1 MKRALIYGIII
12 LALLVSF
19 GINNSYAQESSEPI
33 KMEAKSVDVELK
45 IEPFPIEPEQQTK
58 LDIRFVEKGS
68 DKTQVHVD
76 YIVAIKDAEGNEVFR
91 TPLTHTN
98 EGEITVPFVFLS
110 QGSHTI
116 IVEVQGILF
125 QPIPTETVEFS
136 VNVVPEFPLGVLAAF
151 GVVTI
156 IGVLM
161 MRKPQL
167 FTR

>member
-1 MKRALIYGIII
+1 MQRILFLGIV
-12 LALLVSF
+12 LVLS
-19 GINNSYAQESSEPI
+19 ISYAYAQESSEPI
-33 KMEAKSVDVELK
+33 KMEAKSVDVELI

-68 DKTQVHVD
+68 DKTQIHID
-76 YIVAIKDAEGNEVFR
+76 YIVSIKDAEGNEVFS

-98 EGEITVPFVFLS
+98 EGEITIPFVFLS

-136 VNVVPEFPLGVLAAF
+136 INVVPEFPIGILAVF
-151 GVVTI
+151 GIITI
-156 IGVLM
+156 IGIM
-161 MRKPQL
+161 MMKKPHI

>member
-1 MKRALIYGIII
+1 MKRALFTSI
-12 LALLVSF
+12 ALLSLVISF
-19 GINNSYAQESSEPI
+19 SISNAYAQASEPI
-33 KMEAKSVDVELK
+33 RMEAKSVDVELK

-68 DKTQVHVD
+68 NKTQIHVD
-76 YIVAIKDAEGNEVFR
+76 YVVSIKDAEGNEVFR

-116 IVEVQGILF
+116 TVEVQGILF

-151 GVVTI
+151 GAITI

>member
-1 MKRALIYGIII
+1 MQRILFLGIV
-12 LALLVSF
+12 LVLS
-19 GINNSYAQESSEPI
+19 ISYAYAQESSEPI
-33 KMEAKSVDVELK
+33 KMEAKSVDVELI

-58 LDIRFVEKGS
+58 FDIRFVEKGS
-68 DKTQVHVD
+68 DKTQIHID
-76 YIVAIKDAEGNEVFR
+76 YIVSIKDAEGNEIFR

-98 EGEITVPFVFLS
+98 EGEITIPYVFSS

-136 VNVVPEFPLGVLAAF
+136 INVVPEFPIGVLAAF
-151 GVVTI
+151 GIVTI
-156 IGVLM
+156 IGIMM
-161 MRKPQL
+161 MRKPHL